1 MNSFAENIKKE
12 LSELN
17 NLANKNL
24 VKAELSGYLLTTSS
38 NEFTTESQYNINRF
52 GKLLSNIGEN
62 DYSIRIK
69 GKKYTIKPKRKIE
82 TKYETDGEEQIKAL
96 VRGAFLGTGTIT
108 NPQNIYHLEI
118 IFDKKENA
126 DIIKEIFDKYSI
138 NSNIIQRKN
147 KYLIYIEEGNS
158 ISGFLAFIGA
168 NKSVLEFENT
178 RVIKEVRNKVNR
190 LVNCE
195 TANLNK
201 TIDTAVRQIE
211 DIKLIKASKK
221 FKDLSEKEQELAELR
236 LKNTNASL
244 AELGEKSNPKIS
256 KSGVSH
262 RMANIA
268 KLAEEIRNNKK

>member
-1 MNSFAENIKKE
+1 MNSFAETVKKE

-24 VKAELSGYLLTTSS
+24 VKAELSGYLITSS
-38 NEFTTESQYNINRF
+38 ANEFTTESQYNINRF

-62 DYSIRIK
+62 DYAISIK
-69 GKKYTIKPKRKIE
+69 GKKYTIKPRGKIE
-82 TKYETDGEEQIKAL
+82 LEHEIDGEEQVKAL

-108 NPQNIYHLEI
+108 NPKNIYHLEI
-118 IFDKKENA
+118 IFENEENA
-126 DIIKEIFDKYSI
+126 NKIKEVLEKYGISSKIIK
-138 NSNIIQRKN
+138 RKN
-147 KYLIYIEEGNS
+147 KFLVYIEDGNN
-158 ISGFLAFIGA
+158 ISALLAFVGA
-168 NKSVLEFENT
+168 NKSVLEFENM

-211 DIKLIKASKK
+211 DIKLIKAHKK

-236 LKNTNASL
+236 LKNSNASL
-244 AELGEKSNPKIS
+244 AELGEKANPKIS

-268 KLAEEIRNNKK
+268 KLADEIRTEK